1 MYHPKVIR
9 KEPLRSQEAFVH
21 LLVEIYKRCYESSY
35 TKMMTIQIPHIS
47 KTSKIVRFKDG
58 LNIEEYLEDPP
69 RALQHEL

>member
-1 MYHPKVIR
+1 
-9 KEPLRSQEAFVH
+9 
-21 LLVEIYKRCYESSY
+21 
-35 TKMMTIQIPHIS
+35 MMTIQIPHIS